1 MSTETNRMISKDQA
15 DKMVELQKQ
24 GWVTVAKD
32 DPLRIGGPEIMQDPQ
47 GKQWIVNPDGSVT
60 SRQ

>member
-1 MSTETNRMISKDQA
+1 MISKDQA

-60 SRQ
+60 SKQ